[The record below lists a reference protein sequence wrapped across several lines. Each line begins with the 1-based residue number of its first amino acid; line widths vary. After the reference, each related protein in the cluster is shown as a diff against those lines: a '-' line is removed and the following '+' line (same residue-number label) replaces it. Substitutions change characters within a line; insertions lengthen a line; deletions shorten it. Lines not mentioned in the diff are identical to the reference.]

1 MSADRKR
8 CLRRFLLA
16 SIYMLGVLG
25 ILGSGGGGGS
35 SSDSGDD
42 NDPVTDSKCEIG
54 SSKIGD
60 CNI

>member
-8 CLRRFLLA
+8 CFRRFLLA
-16 SIYMLGVLG
+16 SIYMLGVLVIVACG
-25 ILGSGGGGGS
+25 NGGGDGS
-35 SSDSGDD
+35 DEDD

-60 CNI
+60 CKI